1 MAQAAEA
8 QGSWGHGPVHE
19 YGAGLDALEAEVLKK
34 KPRRSGLEVEEDIE
48 LLLFRL
54 GHVGQMSV
62 TTEIET

>member
-1 MAQAAEA
+1 MPRLFSKIGGVQ
-8 QGSWGHGPVHE
+8 
-19 YGAGLDALEAEVLKK
+19 AGLDALEAEVLKK